1 MKFKTK
7 ILLGGEF
14 LHRSISP
21 ILGFGT
27 DSNLNFNTTINV
39 LVSPTTYNIQKPD
52 LKTVTN
58 F

>member
-27 DSNLNFNTTINV
+27 DSNLNFNTAIKRSGFAND
-39 LVSPTTYNIQKPD
+39 I
-52 LKTVTN
+52 
-58 F
+58 